1 MRRGPVAEERRHEVL
16 AETGDLGR
24 RFRVDR
30 ARPVP
35 GVGDLEQ
42 HFLLRQPFAAQLVGS
57 AQRLARALE
66 RVSVGREL
74 RLAQELDELRQR
86 ERALAR
92 GMRVDDRRRDVNPL
106 EAEDEVGSGQVL
118 AAEGLRPVSGDVDLQ
133 PFGGDERLSQRAD
146 GAEVVQ
152 PVGVQLEWEPAAE
165 RANQA
170 LGERASEAVAR
181 ADQVEAEDGLKSRE
195 G

>member
-1 MRRGPVAEERRHEVL
+1 
-16 AETGDLGR
+16 
-24 RFRVDR
+24 
-30 ARPVP
+30 
-35 GVGDLEQ
+35 
-42 HFLLRQPFAAQLVGS
+42 
-57 AQRLARALE
+57 
-66 RVSVGREL
+66 
-74 RLAQELDELRQR
+74 
-86 ERALAR
+86 
-92 GMRVDDRRRDVNPL
+92 MRVDDRRRDVNPL

-152 PVGVQLEWEPAAE
+152 PVGVQLEWDPAAE